1 MEKDKKKADIVIRGG
16 LICKEKLIG
25 GGNLYSCPWEEV
37 ASFFDTEGACVIA
50 GDLIADS
57 LDTGDKVV
65 VVCGALAVKGGSDGA
80 YE

>member
-1 MEKDKKKADIVIRGG
+1 MEKIKADILVFGD

-25 GGNLYSCPWEEV
+25 GGKLYPCRRNDVE
-37 ASFFDTEGACVIA
+37 AFFDTTDACVIA